1 MNKDILKSN
10 ESDALRCIRNYL
22 IHHGKFPS
30 VRELMSDLGY
40 KSPRSAALI
49 IKELIKKGFLNKK
62 SNGELQL
69 TKQEDSGSE
78 YNARTV
84 DVPLVG
90 TVACGLP
97 IFADENIEAFYPVSL
112 DLVQSGSRY
121 FLLRAQGDSMDKR
134 GINNS
139 DLVLVRQQP
148 SAENGDIV
156 VALIN
161 DEATIKEFHR
171 TKNAVILK
179 PKSSNL
185 QHVPI
190 ILTSDFQIQ
199 GVVIETIPNFS

>member
-1 MNKDILKSN
+1 MDNKKLNPKHAEALK
-10 ESDALRCIRNYL
+10 CIRNWL
-22 IHHGKFPS
+22 MHHGKAPS
-30 VRELMSDLGY
+30 IRELMAVLGY

-49 IKELIKKGFLNKK
+49 INDLIEKGILNKK

-69 TKQEDSGSE
+69 TKQENSDSE

-97 IFADENIEAFYPVSL
+97 IFAEENIEAFYPVSL
-112 DLVQSGSRY
+112 DLVQSDSRY
-121 FLLRAQGDSMDKR
+121 FFLRAQGDSMDKG
-134 GINNS
+134 GINNG
-139 DLVLVRQQP
+139 DFLLVRQQS

-171 TKNAVILK
+171 AKNAVILK
-179 PKSSNL
+179 PKSSNP

-190 ILTSDFQIQ
+190 ILTSAFKIQ
-199 GVVIETIPNFS
+199 GVVIKTLPNIS

>member
-1 MNKDILKSN
+1 MKKDILKAN

-30 VRELMSDLGY
+30 VRELMSALGY

-49 IKELIKKGFLNKK
+49 IDTLIKKGFLNKK
-62 SNGELQL
+62 HNGELQL

-84 DVPLVG
+84 DIPLVG

-97 IFADENIEAFYPVSL
+97 IFAEENIEAFYPVSL
-112 DLVQSGSRY
+112 DLLQSGSRY
-121 FLLRAQGDSMDKR
+121 FLLRARGDSMDKG
-134 GINNS
+134 GINNG
-139 DLVLVRQQP
+139 DFVLVRQQS
-148 SAENGDIV
+148 SAENGDTV
-156 VALIN
+156 VAIIN
-161 DEATIKEFHR
+161 DEATIKEFHS

-179 PKSSNL
+179 PKSSNP

-199 GVVIETIPNFS
+199 GVVVKTIPNFG

>member
-40 KSPRSAALI
+40 ESSRSAALI

-69 TKQEDSGSE
+69 TKQEDSSSK
-78 YNARTV
+78 YSITQTV

-112 DLVQSGSRY
+112 DLVQSGSGN
-121 FLLRAQGDSMDKR
+121 FLLRAQGDSMDKS

-139 DLVLVRQQP
+139 DLVLVP
-148 SAENGDIV
+148 
-156 VALIN
+156 
-161 DEATIKEFHR
+161 ATTFSRKWRHCSR
-171 TKNAVILK
+171 T
-179 PKSSNL
+179 
-185 QHVPI
+185 H
-190 ILTSDFQIQ
+190 
-199 GVVIETIPNFS
+199 

>member
-1 MNKDILKSN
+1 
-10 ESDALRCIRNYL
+10 
-22 IHHGKFPS
+22 
-30 VRELMSDLGY
+30 MSDLGY

-121 FLLRAQGDSMDKR
+121 FLLRAQGDSMDKS